1 MFPKRGAGRTWG
13 TLSATECQPMGPS
26 AEETA
31 AILKLVDKTA
41 WSSRSHSLPHTPKSE
56 TLTAEL
62 QLGDMGGRGRDP
74 SKGRSSLTFPPAL
87 FTIIS
92 HLKSSPPISKPVSH
106 LIFTNIPGRQKLSI
120 YPVVDEKTWA
130 QRDEGTG

>member
-1 MFPKRGAGRTWG
+1 
-13 TLSATECQPMGPS
+13 MGPF

-31 AILKLVDKTA
+31 TTFKLVDKTA

-62 QLGDMGGRGRDP
+62 QLGDMGGRRRDP
-74 SKGRSSLTFPPAL
+74 SKRRGSLPLSPVL

-92 HLKSSPPISKPVSH
+92 HLKSPPPISKPVSH
-106 LIFTNIPGRQKLSI
+106 LIFTNIPGRQKLLI
-120 YPVVDEKTWA
+120 HPVVDEKTWA